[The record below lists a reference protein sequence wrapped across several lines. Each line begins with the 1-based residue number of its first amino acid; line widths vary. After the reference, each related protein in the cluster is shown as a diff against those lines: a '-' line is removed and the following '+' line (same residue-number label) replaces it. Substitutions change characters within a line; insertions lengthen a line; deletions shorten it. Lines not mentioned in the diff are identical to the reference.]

1 MRAKDFML
9 GNKEH
14 EKYLT
19 KLGIQIVNKDGQVQL
34 MHVPDLAFNSQFS
47 EVFNLVVDDFNLT

>member
-1 MRAKDFML
+1 ML

-47 EVFNLVVDDFNLT
+47 EVFFYLEVNEFNLT